1 MAKRRGVSGSGEGPA
16 SFSIGSD
23 SSSRESEG
31 GISSSPSNASAHA
44 QAAQRAPTLDA
55 LPTMCHMLANGSEA
69 DQLEATTQFRRLLSV
84 EKSPPIDAVIRT
96 GVVPAFVSLLQN
108 ASNPKLQFEAA
119 WALTNIASG
128 TTDHTHAVI
137 DAGAI
142 PLFIRLLDSA
152 SEDVREQ
159 AVWALGNIAGDG
171 AKARDLV
178 LAQGAMQPF
187 LRHLVPEAKLSL
199 IRNATWTLSNFCR
212 GKPPPAFV
220 VMREALPT
228 LAALI
233 HAQDSDVLADALWAL
248 SYLSDGDN
256 SRLTAVLEAGIIPRV
271 VELLHFP
278 SQAVKSPALRI
289 VGNIV
294 TGDDI
299 QTQAVITAGALPA
312 IHKLLLHDKRIIKK
326 EACWTVSNVMA
337 GSIEQIQ
344 SVLEAN
350 LVSVLLQLLRS
361 GEWEVRK
368 EAVWALSN
376 ATSGGSAEQIDFLV
390 KQGLMSPLSDILKV
404 DDHKIVSVA
413 LEGVENVLKSGDY
426 IATNQGGDNPH
437 IDVCERAGVPEALL
451 TLDHHSD
458 KISRKAEELLE
469 KYFGYGR
476 DHEDD
481 NIEQI
486 DDEGGVLGG
495 GGGGGGSFQFG
506 GEGNMGGPAGFF
518 QQQWGQPGGVAPGA
532 IVPAA
537 IPAGPMAAPFGVG
550 MVGGMAGAGGGP
562 SMNNFNA
569 QQPFNFG
576 GNFGV
581 PPGAAGGMV
590 PPPQVPG
597 APPQQQQPFNFG
609 GGFHFS

>member
-1 MAKRRGVSGSGEGPA
+1 
-16 SFSIGSD
+16 
-23 SSSRESEG
+23 
-31 GISSSPSNASAHA
+31 
-44 QAAQRAPTLDA
+44 
-55 LPTMCHMLANGSEA
+55 MLAHGSEA

-96 GVVPAFVSLLQN
+96 GVVPAFVNLLQN

-128 TTDHTHAVI
+128 TTEHTHAVI

-142 PLFIRLLDSA
+142 PLFIRLLDST

-178 LAQGAMQPF
+178 LSQGAMVPF

-212 GKPPPAFV
+212 GKPPPTFA
-220 VMREALPT
+220 VMKQALPT

-233 HAQDSDVLADALWAL
+233 HAQDADVLADALWAL

-271 VELLHFP
+271 VELLNFP
-278 SQAVKSPALRI
+278 NQSVKSPALRI

-312 IHKLLLHDKRIIKK
+312 IHKLLLQDKRVIKK

-337 GSIEQIQ
+337 GSVEQIQ
-344 SVLEAN
+344 SVLESN
-350 LVSVLLQLLRS
+350 LVPVLLQLLKA
-361 GEWEVRK
+361 GEWDVRK

-376 ATSGGSAEQIDFLV
+376 ATSGGSHEQIDFLV

-404 DDHKIVSVA
+404 DDHKIILVA

-426 IATNQGGDNPH
+426 IANLHNLDCNPH
-437 IDVCERAGVPEALL
+437 VDVCELAGVPEALL
-451 TLDHHSD
+451 SLDHHND
-458 KISRKAEELLE
+458 KIARKAEELLE
-469 KYFGYGR
+469 KYFGYGP
-476 DHEDD
+476 DHEED

-486 DDEGGVLGG
+486 DDGGVVGVGG
-495 GGGGGGSFQFG
+495 AAPQ
-506 GEGNMGGPAGFF
+506 NPGFF
-518 QQQWGQPGGVAPGA
+518 QHQWGQAGVAPGA
-532 IVPAA
+532 IVPSA
-537 IPAGPMAAPFGVG
+537 IPAGPMGAPFGVG
-550 MVGGMAGAGGGP
+550 MVGGMAMGGGGAGGAP
-562 SMNNFNA
+562 NNNFNNM

-581 PPGAAGGMV
+581 PPGSAGGMV

-597 APPQQQQPFNFG
+597 ASPPPQPQQPFNFG